1 MDFYQTSL
9 SQLHD
14 DLVNKKISATEL
26 TKETFDHIK
35 GNEDQVKAFISL
47 NEDQALKRAA
57 EIDAKGISAD
67 QLTAG
72 VPLAV
77 KDNIKGNE
85 DQVKAFI
92 SLNEDQ
98 ALKRAAEIDAKGIS
112 ADQLTAGVPLAVKD
126 NILTKGLTTTAA
138 SKMLENFNPV
148 YDATVVEKLNAA
160 DYINVGKTNLDE
172 FAMGSSTENSA
183 FFTTHNPWDLTRVP
197 GGSSGGS
204 AAADYINVGKTNLDE
219 FAMGSSTE
227 NSAFFTTHNPWDLTR
242 VPGGSSGG
250 SAAAVAAGDV
260 LGALGTDTGGSIRMP
275 ASFNGV
281 VGMKPTYGRVSRWGI
296 IAFGSSFD
304 QVGWLTQNVKDN
316 ALLTALISGNDERD
330 MTSSLKEVP
339 DWAAQLNENTNV
351 KGLRIAV
358 PKEYFDGLDEDV
370 QEVIK
375 AALDHLES
383 LGPDW
388 AAQLNEN
395 TNVKGLRIAVP
406 KEYFDGLDED
416 VQEVIKAALDHLE
429 SLGAIVDEVSLPHTK
444 YGVPA
449 YYILASSEASSNLQR
464 YDGIRYGF
472 RAADV
477 KNLEDVYVR
486 SRSEGFGEEVKR
498 RIMLGTKNLE
508 DVYVRSRSEGFGEEV
523 KRRIMLGTFSLSAG
537 FYDAYFNKAAKV
549 RRLIAQDF
557 EDVFKDHDVIVGATG
572 ASTAFKIGAEIDDP
586 QTMYMNDVLT
596 VPVNMA
602 GLPAMSIPAGFSAK
616 NGMPVGLQII
626 GKAFDEQ
633 TVYNTGYVFE
643 QTTDFHKKTPK
654 LGGQN

>member
-1 MDFYQTSL
+1 MDFYQTDL
-9 SQLHD
+9 TQLHD

-26 TKETFDHIK
+26 AKETFNHIK
-35 GNEDQVKAFISL
+35 GNDNQVKAFITL
-47 NEDQALKRAA
+47 NEDAAIKRAQ
-57 EIDAKGISAD
+57 EIDTAGIAGD
-67 QLTAG
+67 QL
-72 VPLAV
+72 V
-77 KDNIKGNE
+77 
-85 DQVKAFI
+85 
-92 SLNEDQ
+92 S
-98 ALKRAAEIDAKGIS
+98 
-112 ADQLTAGVPLAVKD
+112 GVPLAVKD

-138 SKMLENFNPV
+138 SKMLANFNPV
-148 YDATVVEKLNAA
+148 YDATVVDKLNRAGF
-160 DYINVGKTNLDE
+160 INVGKTNLDE

-183 FFTTHNPWDLTRVP
+183 FFT
-197 GGSSGGS
+197 S
-204 AAADYINVGKTNLDE
+204 
-219 FAMGSSTE
+219 
-227 NSAFFTTHNPWDLTR
+227 HNPWDLTR

-304 QVGWLTQNVKDN
+304 QVGWLTRTVKDN
-316 ALLTALISGNDERD
+316 AYLTALIAGNDEHD

-339 DWAAQLNENTNV
+339 DWAANLNDITSV

-358 PKEYFDGLDEDV
+358 PKEYFDDLDEDV
-370 QEVIK
+370 H
-375 AALDHLES
+375 D
-383 LGPDW
+383 
-388 AAQLNEN
+388 
-395 TNVKGLRIAVP
+395 
-406 KEYFDGLDED
+406 
-416 VQEVIKAALDHLE
+416 VIKAALDHLE
-429 SLGAIVDEVSLPHTK
+429 SLGAIIDEVSLPHTK

-472 RAADV
+472 RAKDV
-477 KNLEDVYVR
+477 
-486 SRSEGFGEEVKR
+486 
-498 RIMLGTKNLE
+498 KNLE

-557 EDVFKDHDVIVGATG
+557 DDVFKNHDLILGATG

-586 QTMYMNDVLT
+586 KKMYMNDVLT

-602 GLPAMSIPAGFSAK
+602 GLPSMSVPAGFSAK

-626 GKAFDEQ
+626 GKPFDEQ
-633 TVYNTGYVFE
+633 TIYNAGYVFE
-643 QTTDFHKKTPK
+643 QTTDFHKQAPK

>member
-1 MDFYQTSL
+1 MDFYQTDL
-9 SQLHD
+9 TQLHD

-26 TKETFDHIK
+26 AKETFNHIK
-35 GNEDQVKAFISL
+35 GNDNQVKAFITL
-47 NEDQALKRAA
+47 NEDAAIKRAQ
-57 EIDAKGISAD
+57 EIDTAGIAGD
-67 QLTAG
+67 QL
-72 VPLAV
+72 V
-77 KDNIKGNE
+77 
-85 DQVKAFI
+85 
-92 SLNEDQ
+92 S
-98 ALKRAAEIDAKGIS
+98 
-112 ADQLTAGVPLAVKD
+112 GVPLAVKD

-138 SKMLENFNPV
+138 SKMLANFNPV
-148 YDATVVEKLNAA
+148 YDATVVDKLNRAGF
-160 DYINVGKTNLDE
+160 INVGKTNLDE

-183 FFTTHNPWDLTRVP
+183 FFT
-197 GGSSGGS
+197 S
-204 AAADYINVGKTNLDE
+204 
-219 FAMGSSTE
+219 
-227 NSAFFTTHNPWDLTR
+227 HNPWDLTR

-304 QVGWLTQNVKDN
+304 QVGWLTRTVKDN
-316 ALLTALISGNDERD
+316 AYLTALIAGNDEHD

-339 DWAAQLNENTNV
+339 DWAANLNDSTSV

-358 PKEYFDGLDEDV
+358 PKEYFDDLDEDV
-370 QEVIK
+370 H
-375 AALDHLES
+375 D
-383 LGPDW
+383 
-388 AAQLNEN
+388 
-395 TNVKGLRIAVP
+395 
-406 KEYFDGLDED
+406 
-416 VQEVIKAALDHLE
+416 VIKAALDHLE
-429 SLGAIVDEVSLPHTK
+429 SLGAIIDEVSLPHTK

-472 RAADV
+472 RAKDV
-477 KNLEDVYVR
+477 
-486 SRSEGFGEEVKR
+486 
-498 RIMLGTKNLE
+498 KNLE

-557 EDVFKDHDVIVGATG
+557 DDVFKNHDLILGATG

-586 QTMYMNDVLT
+586 KKMYMNDVLT

-602 GLPAMSIPAGFSAK
+602 GLPSMSVPAGFSAK

-626 GKAFDEQ
+626 GKPFDEQ
-633 TVYNTGYVFE
+633 TIYNAGYVFE
-643 QTTDFHKKTPK
+643 QTTDFHKQAPK

>member
-1 MDFYQTSL
+1 MDFYQTDL
-9 SQLHD
+9 TQLHD

-35 GNEDQVKAFISL
+35 GNEDQVKAFINL
-47 NEDQALKRAA
+47 NEDAAMKRAQ
-57 EIDAKGISAD
+57 EIDEAGIAGD
-67 QLTAG
+67 QLVSG

-77 KDNIKGNE
+77 M
-85 DQVKAFI
+85 
-92 SLNEDQ
+92 
-98 ALKRAAEIDAKGIS
+98 
-112 ADQLTAGVPLAVKD
+112 D

-138 SKMLENFNPV
+138 SKMLEHFNPV
-148 YDATVVEKLNAA
+148 YDATVVDKLNKAG
-160 DYINVGKTNLDE
+160 YINVGRTNLDE

-183 FFTTHNPWDLTRVP
+183 FFT
-197 GGSSGGS
+197 S
-204 AAADYINVGKTNLDE
+204 
-219 FAMGSSTE
+219 
-227 NSAFFTTHNPWDLTR
+227 HNPWDLTR

-304 QVGWLTQNVKDN
+304 QVGWLTRTVKDN
-316 ALLTALISGNDERD
+316 AYLTSLIAGNDEHD

-339 DWAAQLNENTNV
+339 DWAANLNDSTSV

-358 PKEYFDGLDEDV
+358 PKEYFDDLDEDV
-370 QEVIK
+370 H
-375 AALDHLES
+375 D
-383 LGPDW
+383 
-388 AAQLNEN
+388 
-395 TNVKGLRIAVP
+395 
-406 KEYFDGLDED
+406 
-416 VQEVIKAALDHLE
+416 VIKAALDHLE
-429 SLGAIVDEVSLPHTK
+429 SLGAIIDEVSLPHTK

-472 RAADV
+472 RAKDV
-477 KNLEDVYVR
+477 
-486 SRSEGFGEEVKR
+486 
-498 RIMLGTKNLE
+498 KNLE

-557 EDVFKDHDVIVGATG
+557 DDVFKDHDLILGATG

-586 QTMYMNDVLT
+586 KKMYMNDVLT

-602 GLPAMSIPAGFSAK
+602 GLPSMSVPAGFSAE

-626 GKAFDEQ
+626 GKPFDEQ
-633 TVYNTGYVFE
+633 TIYNAGYVFE
-643 QTTDFHKKTPK
+643 QTTDFHKEAPK

>member
-1 MDFYQTSL
+1 MDFYQTDL
-9 SQLHD
+9 TQLHD

-26 TKETFDHIK
+26 AKETFDHIK
-35 GNEDQVKAFISL
+35 DNDDQVKAFITL
-47 NEDQALKRAA
+47 NEDAAIKRAQ
-57 EIDAKGISAD
+57 EIDTAGIAGD
-67 QLTAG
+67 QL
-72 VPLAV
+72 V
-77 KDNIKGNE
+77 
-85 DQVKAFI
+85 
-92 SLNEDQ
+92 S
-98 ALKRAAEIDAKGIS
+98 
-112 ADQLTAGVPLAVKD
+112 GVPLAVKD

-138 SKMLENFNPV
+138 SKMLANFNPV
-148 YDATVVEKLNAA
+148 YDATVVDKLNRAGF
-160 DYINVGKTNLDE
+160 INVGKTNLDE

-183 FFTTHNPWDLTRVP
+183 FFT
-197 GGSSGGS
+197 S
-204 AAADYINVGKTNLDE
+204 
-219 FAMGSSTE
+219 
-227 NSAFFTTHNPWDLTR
+227 HNPWDLTR

-304 QVGWLTQNVKDN
+304 QIGWLTRTVKDN
-316 ALLTALISGNDERD
+316 AYLTALIAGNDEHD

-339 DWAAQLNENTNV
+339 DWAANLNDSTSV

-358 PKEYFDGLDEDV
+358 PKEYFDDLDEDV
-370 QEVIK
+370 H
-375 AALDHLES
+375 D
-383 LGPDW
+383 
-388 AAQLNEN
+388 
-395 TNVKGLRIAVP
+395 
-406 KEYFDGLDED
+406 
-416 VQEVIKAALDHLE
+416 VIKAALDHLE
-429 SLGAIVDEVSLPHTK
+429 SLGAIIDEVSLPHTK

-472 RAADV
+472 RAKDV
-477 KNLEDVYVR
+477 
-486 SRSEGFGEEVKR
+486 
-498 RIMLGTKNLE
+498 KNLE

-557 EDVFKDHDVIVGATG
+557 DDVFKNHDLILGATG

-586 QTMYMNDVLT
+586 KKMYMNDVLT

-602 GLPAMSIPAGFSAK
+602 GLPSMSVPAGFSAK

-626 GKAFDEQ
+626 GKPFDEQ
-633 TVYNTGYVFE
+633 TIYNAGYVFE
-643 QTTDFHKKTPK
+643 QTTDFHKQAPK

>member
-1 MDFYQTSL
+1 MDFYQTDL
-9 SQLHD
+9 TQLHD

-35 GNEDQVKAFISL
+35 GNDDQVKAFITL
-47 NEDQALKRAA
+47 NEDAAVKRAQ
-57 EIDAKGISAD
+57 EIDAAGIAGD
-67 QLTAG
+67 QL
-72 VPLAV
+72 V
-77 KDNIKGNE
+77 
-85 DQVKAFI
+85 
-92 SLNEDQ
+92 S
-98 ALKRAAEIDAKGIS
+98 
-112 ADQLTAGVPLAVKD
+112 GVPLAVKD

-138 SKMLENFNPV
+138 SKMLANFNPV
-148 YDATVVEKLNAA
+148 YDATVVDKLNKAGF
-160 DYINVGKTNLDE
+160 INVGKTNLDE
-172 FAMGSSTENSA
+172 FAMGSSMENSA
-183 FFTTHNPWDLTRVP
+183 FFT
-197 GGSSGGS
+197 S
-204 AAADYINVGKTNLDE
+204 
-219 FAMGSSTE
+219 
-227 NSAFFTTHNPWDLTR
+227 HNPWDLTR

-304 QVGWLTQNVKDN
+304 QVGWLTRTVKDN
-316 ALLTALISGNDERD
+316 AYLTALIAGNDEHD

-339 DWAAQLNENTNV
+339 DWAANLNDSTSV

-358 PKEYFDGLDEDV
+358 PKEYFDDLDEDV
-370 QEVIK
+370 H
-375 AALDHLES
+375 D
-383 LGPDW
+383 
-388 AAQLNEN
+388 
-395 TNVKGLRIAVP
+395 
-406 KEYFDGLDED
+406 
-416 VQEVIKAALDHLE
+416 VIKAALDHLE
-429 SLGAIVDEVSLPHTK
+429 SLGAIIDEVTLPHTK

-472 RAADV
+472 RAKDV
-477 KNLEDVYVR
+477 
-486 SRSEGFGEEVKR
+486 
-498 RIMLGTKNLE
+498 KNLE

-557 EDVFKDHDVIVGATG
+557 DDVFKDHDLILGATG

-586 QTMYMNDVLT
+586 KKMYMNDILT

-602 GLPAMSIPAGFSAK
+602 GLPSMSVPAGFSAK

-626 GKAFDEQ
+626 GKPFDEQ
-633 TVYNTGYVFE
+633 TIYNAGYVFE
-643 QTTDFHKKTPK
+643 QTTDFHKQAPK

>member
-1 MDFYQTSL
+1 MNYFDKDL
-9 SQLHD
+9 AGLHA
-14 DLVNKKISATEL
+14 DLVAKKISAKEL
-26 TKETFDHIK
+26 TQATFDNIK
-35 GNEDQVKAFISL
+35 ATDPQIDAFLNL
-47 NEDQALKRAA
+47 NEEAALNQAA
-57 EIDAKGISAD
+57 EIDQQGINAN
-67 QLTAG
+67 Q
-72 VPLAV
+72 PLAGIPV
-77 KDNIKGNE
+77 GLKDNI
-85 DQVKAFI
+85 V
-92 SLNEDQ
+92 
-98 ALKRAAEIDAKGIS
+98 
-112 ADQLTAGVPLAVKD
+112 
-126 NILTKGLTTTAA
+126 TKGLTTTAA
-138 SKMLENFNPV
+138 SKILENFKPV
-148 YDATVVEKLNAA
+148 YDATVTEKLANAQM
-160 DYINVGKTNLDE
+160 ITVGKTNLDE

-183 FFTTHNPWDLTRVP
+183 FFT
-197 GGSSGGS
+197 S
-204 AAADYINVGKTNLDE
+204 
-219 FAMGSSTE
+219 
-227 NSAFFTTHNPWDLTR
+227 HNPWDLTR

-304 QVGWLTQNVKDN
+304 QVGWLTRTVKDN
-316 ALLTALISGNDERD
+316 AYLTSLIAGNDEHD

-339 DWAAQLNENTNV
+339 DWAANLNDSTSV

-358 PKEYFDGLDEDV
+358 PKEYFDDLDEDV
-370 QEVIK
+370 H
-375 AALDHLES
+375 D
-383 LGPDW
+383 
-388 AAQLNEN
+388 
-395 TNVKGLRIAVP
+395 
-406 KEYFDGLDED
+406 
-416 VQEVIKAALDHLE
+416 VIKAALDHLE
-429 SLGAIVDEVSLPHTK
+429 SLGATIDEVSLPHTK

-472 RAADV
+472 RAKDV
-477 KNLEDVYVR
+477 
-486 SRSEGFGEEVKR
+486 
-498 RIMLGTKNLE
+498 KNLE

-557 EDVFKDHDVIVGATG
+557 DDVFKDHDLILGATG

-586 QTMYMNDVLT
+586 KKMYMNDVLT

-602 GLPAMSIPAGFSAK
+602 GLPSMSVPAGFSAK

-626 GKAFDEQ
+626 GKPFDEQ
-633 TVYNTGYVFE
+633 TIYNAGYVFE
-643 QTTDFHKKTPK
+643 QTTDFHKKAPK

>member
-1 MDFYQTSL
+1 MDFYQTDL

-14 DLVNKKISATEL
+14 DLVNKKISASEL
-26 TKETFDHIK
+26 TKATFDHIK
-35 GNEDQVKAFISL
+35 ANDDQVKAFLTL
-47 NEDQALKRAA
+47 NEDAATKRAQ
-57 EIDAKGISAD
+57 EIDDAGIAAD
-67 QLTAG
+67 QL
-72 VPLAV
+72 V
-77 KDNIKGNE
+77 
-85 DQVKAFI
+85 
-92 SLNEDQ
+92 S
-98 ALKRAAEIDAKGIS
+98 
-112 ADQLTAGVPLAVKD
+112 GVPLAVKD

-138 SKMLENFNPV
+138 SKMLENFTPV
-148 YDATVVEKLNAA
+148 YDATVVDKLNQA
-160 DYINVGKTNLDE
+160 G
-172 FAMGSSTENSA
+172 F
-183 FFTTHNPWDLTRVP
+183 
-197 GGSSGGS
+197 
-204 AAADYINVGKTNLDE
+204 INVGKTNLDE

-304 QVGWLTQNVKDN
+304 QVGWLTRTVKDN
-316 ALLTALISGNDERD
+316 AYLTALIAGNDKHD

-339 DWAAQLNENTNV
+339 DWAANLNDDTSV
-351 KGLRIAV
+351 KGLKIAV
-358 PKEYFDGLDEDV
+358 PKEYYDDLNDDV
-370 QEVIK
+370 KKV
-375 AALDHLES
+375 
-383 LGPDW
+383 
-388 AAQLNEN
+388 
-395 TNVKGLRIAVP
+395 V
-406 KEYFDGLDED
+406 
-416 VQEVIKAALDHLE
+416 KAALDHLE
-429 SLGAIVDEVSLPHTK
+429 SLGATVDKVSLPHTK

-472 RAADV
+472 RAKDA
-477 KNLEDVYVR
+477 KNLEEVYVK
-486 SRSEGFGEEVKR
+486 SR
-498 RIMLGTKNLE
+498 T
-508 DVYVRSRSEGFGEEV
+508 EGFGEEV

-557 EDVFKDHDVIVGATG
+557 DKVFENYDLIIGATG
-572 ASTAFKIGAEIDDP
+572 ATTAFKIGAEIDDP
-586 QTMYMNDVLT
+586 KTMYMNDVLT

-602 GLPAMSIPAGFSAK
+602 GLPAMSVPAGFSEK

-626 GKAFDEQ
+626 GKPFDEQ
-633 TVYNTGYVFE
+633 TIYNAGYVFE
-643 QTTDFHKKTPK
+643 QTTDFHKKAPK

>member
-1 MDFYQTSL
+1 MDFYQTDL
-9 SQLHD
+9 TQLHD

-26 TKETFDHIK
+26 AKETFDHIK
-35 GNEDQVKAFISL
+35 DNDDQVKAFITL
-47 NEDQALKRAA
+47 NEDAAIKRAQ
-57 EIDAKGISAD
+57 EIDTAGIAGD
-67 QLTAG
+67 QL
-72 VPLAV
+72 V
-77 KDNIKGNE
+77 
-85 DQVKAFI
+85 
-92 SLNEDQ
+92 S
-98 ALKRAAEIDAKGIS
+98 
-112 ADQLTAGVPLAVKD
+112 GVPLAVKD

-138 SKMLENFNPV
+138 SKMLANFNPV
-148 YDATVVEKLNAA
+148 YDATVVDKLNRAGF
-160 DYINVGKTNLDE
+160 INVGKTNLDE

-183 FFTTHNPWDLTRVP
+183 FFT
-197 GGSSGGS
+197 S
-204 AAADYINVGKTNLDE
+204 
-219 FAMGSSTE
+219 
-227 NSAFFTTHNPWDLTR
+227 HNPWDLTR

-304 QVGWLTQNVKDN
+304 QIGWLTRTVKDN
-316 ALLTALISGNDERD
+316 AYLTALIAGNDEHD

-339 DWAAQLNENTNV
+339 DWAANLNDSTSV

-358 PKEYFDGLDEDV
+358 PKEYFDDLDEDV
-370 QEVIK
+370 H
-375 AALDHLES
+375 D
-383 LGPDW
+383 
-388 AAQLNEN
+388 
-395 TNVKGLRIAVP
+395 
-406 KEYFDGLDED
+406 
-416 VQEVIKAALDHLE
+416 VIKAALDHLE
-429 SLGAIVDEVSLPHTK
+429 SLGAVIDEVSLPHTK

-472 RAADV
+472 RAKDV
-477 KNLEDVYVR
+477 
-486 SRSEGFGEEVKR
+486 
-498 RIMLGTKNLE
+498 KNLE

-557 EDVFKDHDVIVGATG
+557 DDVFKNHDLILGATG

-586 QTMYMNDVLT
+586 KKMYMNDVLT

-602 GLPAMSIPAGFSAK
+602 GLPSMSVPAGFSAK

-626 GKAFDEQ
+626 GKPFDEQ
-633 TVYNTGYVFE
+633 TIYNAGYVFE
-643 QTTDFHKKTPK
+643 QTTDFHKQAPK

>member
-1 MDFYQTSL
+1 MDFYQTDL

-14 DLVNKKISATEL
+14 DLVNKKVSATEL
-26 TKETFDHIK
+26 TKATFDHIK
-35 GNEDQVKAFISL
+35 ANDDQVKAFINL
-47 NEDQALKRAA
+47 NEDAAIKRAT
-57 EIDAKGISAD
+57 EIDQQGIA
-67 QLTAG
+67 T
-72 VPLAV
+72 
-77 KDNIKGNE
+77 
-85 DQVKAFI
+85 
-92 SLNEDQ
+92 
-98 ALKRAAEIDAKGIS
+98 
-112 ADQLTAGVPLAVKD
+112 DQLTAGVPLAVKD

-138 SKMLENFNPV
+138 SKMLEHFNPV
-148 YDATVVEKLNAA
+148 YDATVIEKLNQAGA
-160 DYINVGKTNLDE
+160 INVGKTNLDE
-172 FAMGSSTENSA
+172 FAMGGSTENSA
-183 FFTTHNPWDLTRVP
+183 FFP
-197 GGSSGGS
+197 
-204 AAADYINVGKTNLDE
+204 
-219 FAMGSSTE
+219 
-227 NSAFFTTHNPWDLTR
+227 THNPWDLTR

-275 ASFNGV
+275 ASFNGI

-316 ALLTALISGNDERD
+316 AILTALISGNDEHD

-358 PKEYFDGLDEDV
+358 PKEYFDGLDDDV
-370 QEVIK
+370 Q
-375 AALDHLES
+375 A
-383 LGPDW
+383 
-388 AAQLNEN
+388 
-395 TNVKGLRIAVP
+395 
-406 KEYFDGLDED
+406 
-416 VQEVIKAALDHLE
+416 VIKAALDHLE
-429 SLGAIVDEVSLPHTK
+429 SLGATVDEVTLPHTK

-464 YDGIRYGF
+464 FDGIRYGF
-472 RAADV
+472 RADDV

-486 SRSEGFGEEVKR
+486 SRSEGFG
-498 RIMLGTKNLE
+498 
-508 DVYVRSRSEGFGEEV
+508 DEV

-557 EDVFKDHDVIVGATG
+557 ENVFKDHDVIIGATG
-572 ASTAFKIGAEIDDP
+572 ATTAFKLGAEIDDP
-586 QTMYMNDVLT
+586 KTMYMNDVLT
-596 VPVNMA
+596 VPINMA
-602 GLPAMSIPAGFSAK
+602 GLPAMSVPAGFSAK

-633 TVYNTGYVFE
+633 TIYNTAYVFE
-643 QTTDFHKKTPK
+643 QTTDFHKKTPQ

>member
-1 MDFYQTSL
+1 MDFYQTDL

-14 DLVNKKISATEL
+14 DLVNKKVSASEL
-26 TKETFDHIK
+26 TKATFDHIK
-35 GNEDQVKAFISL
+35 ANDDQVKAFLTL
-47 NEDQALKRAA
+47 NEDAATKRAQ
-57 EIDAKGISAD
+57 EIDDAGITAD
-67 QLTAG
+67 QL
-72 VPLAV
+72 V
-77 KDNIKGNE
+77 
-85 DQVKAFI
+85 
-92 SLNEDQ
+92 S
-98 ALKRAAEIDAKGIS
+98 
-112 ADQLTAGVPLAVKD
+112 GVPLAVKD

-148 YDATVVEKLNAA
+148 YDATVVDKLNQA
-160 DYINVGKTNLDE
+160 G
-172 FAMGSSTENSA
+172 F
-183 FFTTHNPWDLTRVP
+183 
-197 GGSSGGS
+197 
-204 AAADYINVGKTNLDE
+204 INVGKTNLDE

-304 QVGWLTQNVKDN
+304 QVGWLTRTVKDN
-316 ALLTALISGNDERD
+316 AYLTALIAGNDKHD

-339 DWAAQLNENTNV
+339 DWAANLNDDTSV
-351 KGLRIAV
+351 KGLKIAV
-358 PKEYFDGLDEDV
+358 PKEYYDDLNDDV
-370 QEVIK
+370 KKV
-375 AALDHLES
+375 
-383 LGPDW
+383 
-388 AAQLNEN
+388 
-395 TNVKGLRIAVP
+395 V
-406 KEYFDGLDED
+406 
-416 VQEVIKAALDHLE
+416 KAALDHLE
-429 SLGAIVDEVSLPHTK
+429 SLGATVDKVSLPHTK

-472 RAADV
+472 RAKDA
-477 KNLEDVYVR
+477 KNLEEVYVK
-486 SRSEGFGEEVKR
+486 SR
-498 RIMLGTKNLE
+498 T
-508 DVYVRSRSEGFGEEV
+508 EGFGEEV

-557 EDVFKDHDVIVGATG
+557 DKVFENYDLIIGATG
-572 ASTAFKIGAEIDDP
+572 ATTAFKIGAEIDDP
-586 QTMYMNDVLT
+586 KTMYMNDVLT

-602 GLPAMSIPAGFSAK
+602 GLPAMSVPAGFSEK

-626 GKAFDEQ
+626 GKPFDEQ
-633 TVYNTGYVFE
+633 TIYNAGYVFE
-643 QTTDFHKKTPK
+643 QTTDFHKKAPK

>member
-1 MDFYQTSL
+1 MDFYQTDL
-9 SQLHD
+9 TQLHD

-26 TKETFDHIK
+26 TKATFDHIK
-35 GNEDQVKAFISL
+35 ANDDQVKAFLTL
-47 NEDQALKRAA
+47 NEDAAMKRAA
-57 EIDAKGISAD
+57 EIDN
-67 QLTAG
+67 AG
-72 VPLAV
+72 V
-77 KDNIKGNE
+77 
-85 DQVKAFI
+85 
-92 SLNEDQ
+92 
-98 ALKRAAEIDAKGIS
+98 S
-112 ADQLTAGVPLAVKD
+112 AQQLVSGVPLAVKD
-126 NILTKGLTTTAA
+126 NILTKGLKTTAA
-138 SKMLENFNPV
+138 SKILENFNPV
-148 YDATVVEKLNAA
+148 YDATVVERLNQA
-160 DYINVGKTNLDE
+160 G
-172 FAMGSSTENSA
+172 F
-183 FFTTHNPWDLTRVP
+183 
-197 GGSSGGS
+197 
-204 AAADYINVGKTNLDE
+204 INVGKTNLDE

-304 QVGWLTQNVKDN
+304 QVGWLTRTVKDN
-316 ALLTALISGNDERD
+316 AYLTSLIAGNDEHD

-339 DWAAQLNENTNV
+339 DWAANLNDSTSV

-358 PKEYFDGLDEDV
+358 PKEYFDDLDEDV
-370 QEVIK
+370 
-375 AALDHLES
+375 H
-383 LGPDW
+383 
-388 AAQLNEN
+388 
-395 TNVKGLRIAVP
+395 
-406 KEYFDGLDED
+406 
-416 VQEVIKAALDHLE
+416 EVIKAALDHLE
-429 SLGAIVDEVSLPHTK
+429 SLGAVIDEVTLPHTK

-464 YDGIRYGF
+464 YDGIRYGY
-472 RAADV
+472 RAKDV

-486 SRSEGFGEEVKR
+486 SR
-498 RIMLGTKNLE
+498 T
-508 DVYVRSRSEGFGEEV
+508 EGFGEEV

-557 EDVFKDHDVIVGATG
+557 DDVFKDHDLILGATG
-572 ASTAFKIGAEIDDP
+572 ASTAFKIGAEVDDP
-586 QTMYMNDVLT
+586 KKMYMNDVLT

-602 GLPAMSIPAGFSAK
+602 GLPSMSVPAGFSSK

-626 GKAFDEQ
+626 GKPFDEQ
-633 TVYNTGYVFE
+633 TIYNAGYVFE
-643 QTTDFHKKTPK
+643 QTTDFHKKAPK

>member
-1 MDFYQTSL
+1 MDFYQTDL

-35 GNEDQVKAFISL
+35 SNDDQVKAFLKL
-47 NEDQALKRAA
+47 NEDAALKRA
-57 EIDAKGISAD
+57 EEVDKQGI
-67 QLTAG
+67 G
-72 VPLAV
+72 
-77 KDNIKGNE
+77 E
-85 DQVKAFI
+85 DDLV
-92 SLNEDQ
+92 
-98 ALKRAAEIDAKGIS
+98 
-112 ADQLTAGVPLAVKD
+112 AGVPLAVKD

-148 YDATVVEKLNAA
+148 YDATVIEKLNQA
-160 DYINVGKTNLDE
+160 G
-172 FAMGSSTENSA
+172 F
-183 FFTTHNPWDLTRVP
+183 
-197 GGSSGGS
+197 
-204 AAADYINVGKTNLDE
+204 INVGKTNLDE

-304 QVGWLTQNVKDN
+304 QVGWLTRTVKDN
-316 ALLTALISGNDERD
+316 AYLTALIAGNDKHD

-339 DWAAQLNENTNV
+339 DWAANLNDQTSI
-351 KGLRIAV
+351 KGMKIAV
-358 PKEYFDGLDEDV
+358 PHEYYDDLNDDV
-370 QEVIK
+370 KAVVK
-375 AALDHLES
+375 AAL
-383 LGPDW
+383 
-388 AAQLNEN
+388 
-395 TNVKGLRIAVP
+395 K
-406 KEYFDGLDED
+406 
-416 VQEVIKAALDHLE
+416 HLE
-429 SLGAIVDEVSLPHTK
+429 SLGATIDMVNLPHTK

-472 RAADV
+472 RAKDA
-477 KNLEDVYVR
+477 KNLEEVYV
-486 SRSEGFGEEVKR
+486 K
-498 RIMLGTKNLE
+498 
-508 DVYVRSRSEGFGEEV
+508 SRSEGFGEEV

-557 EDVFKDHDVIVGATG
+557 DDVFKDYDLIVGATG

-586 QTMYMNDVLT
+586 KTMYMNDALT

-602 GLPAMSIPAGFSAK
+602 GLPAMSIPAGFSSK
-616 NGMPVGLQII
+616 DNMPVGLQII
-626 GKAFDEQ
+626 GKPFDEQ
-633 TVYNTGYVFE
+633 SIYNAAYVFE
-643 QTTDFHKKTPK
+643 QTTDFHKQAPK

>member
-1 MDFYQTSL
+1 MDFYQTDL

-14 DLVNKKISATEL
+14 DLVNKKISASEL
-26 TKETFDHIK
+26 TKATFDHIK
-35 GNEDQVKAFISL
+35 ANDDQVKAFLTL
-47 NEDQALKRAA
+47 NEDAATKRAQ
-57 EIDAKGISAD
+57 EIDDAGIAAD
-67 QLTAG
+67 QL
-72 VPLAV
+72 V
-77 KDNIKGNE
+77 
-85 DQVKAFI
+85 
-92 SLNEDQ
+92 S
-98 ALKRAAEIDAKGIS
+98 
-112 ADQLTAGVPLAVKD
+112 GVPLAVKD

-148 YDATVVEKLNAA
+148 YDATVVDKLNQA
-160 DYINVGKTNLDE
+160 G
-172 FAMGSSTENSA
+172 F
-183 FFTTHNPWDLTRVP
+183 
-197 GGSSGGS
+197 
-204 AAADYINVGKTNLDE
+204 INVGKTNLDE

-304 QVGWLTQNVKDN
+304 QVGWLTRTVKDN
-316 ALLTALISGNDERD
+316 AYLTALIAGNDKHD

-339 DWAAQLNENTNV
+339 DWAANLNDDTSV
-351 KGLRIAV
+351 KGLKIAV
-358 PKEYFDGLDEDV
+358 PKEYYDDLNDDV
-370 QEVIK
+370 KKV
-375 AALDHLES
+375 
-383 LGPDW
+383 
-388 AAQLNEN
+388 
-395 TNVKGLRIAVP
+395 V
-406 KEYFDGLDED
+406 
-416 VQEVIKAALDHLE
+416 KAALDHLE
-429 SLGAIVDEVSLPHTK
+429 SLGATVDKVSLPHTK

-472 RAADV
+472 RAKDA
-477 KNLEDVYVR
+477 KNLEEVYVK
-486 SRSEGFGEEVKR
+486 SRTEG
-498 RIMLGTKNLE
+498 L
-508 DVYVRSRSEGFGEEV
+508 GEEV

-557 EDVFKDHDVIVGATG
+557 DKVFENYDLIIGATG
-572 ASTAFKIGAEIDDP
+572 ATTAFKIGTEIDDP
-586 QTMYMNDVLT
+586 KTMYMNDVLT

-602 GLPAMSIPAGFSAK
+602 GLPAMSVPAGFSEK

-626 GKAFDEQ
+626 GKPFDEQ
-633 TVYNTGYVFE
+633 TIYNAGYVFE
-643 QTTDFHKKTPK
+643 QTTDFHKKAPK